1 MITERE
7 EEKEREDS
15 SPIKNEET
23 KDPKRTFNEEQIKGI
38 IKEVVEQNI
47 LQGSAY
53 LHSRISNW
61 NNSIVHSVVEK
72 LSALNKSFKYIGNQL
87 FTCTIFEK
95 NGAGIHATTTC
106 YWDNNH
112 DGSTTYRHDTNSMYV
127 IVNVWGLCVG

>member
-1 MITERE
+1 MERE
-7 EEKEREDS
+7 EEKEIDDA
-15 SPIKNEET
+15 PIKNEE
-23 KDPKRTFNEEQIKGI
+23 RTFNEDQVKGI

-72 LSALNKSFKYIGNQL
+72 LSALNKAFKYI
-87 FTCTIFEK
+87 
-95 NGAGIHATTTC
+95 GIHATTTC

>member
-1 MITERE
+1 MERE

-72 LSALNKSFKYIGNQL
+72 LSALNKSFKYIV
-87 FTCTIFEK
+87 TCTIFEK

-112 DGSTTYRHDTNSMYV
+112 DGSTTYRHDTNSY
-127 IVNVWGLCVG
+127 I

>member
-1 MITERE
+1 MERE
-7 EEKEREDS
+7 EEKEIDDA
-15 SPIKNEET
+15 PIKNEEV
-23 KDPKRTFNEEQIKGI
+23 KDPKRTFNEDQVKGI

-72 LSALNKSFKYIGNQL
+72 LSALNKAFKYIV
-87 FTCTIFEK
+87 TCTIFEK

-106 YWDNNH
+106 YWDSNH